1 MNELLQIEKL
11 TTLEVMKKY
20 YIPDVNTTEVVGN
33 K

>member
-20 YIPDVNTTEVVGN
+20 YIPDANSTESVGN
-33 K
+33 R